1 MIRVEVEYDSRP
13 VLPPPILSFFSIPSL
28 PPSLP
33 PLPLLFRMKQGT
45 SVWQK
50 FKLDHHRI
58 VYLEFVFVYFR
69 FEVDENNFDRWP
81 FVSFYEDFARGTF
94 PRNSEIL

>member
-13 VLPPPILSFFSIPSL
+13 IPPILSFFSILS
-28 PPSLP
+28 STP

-50 FKLDHHRI
+50 FKLDHRI

-69 FEVDENNFDRWP
+69 FEVDENNFDRCP
-81 FVSFYEDFARGTF
+81 LFRFTKDSARHIPAKF
-94 PRNSEIL
+94 